1 MNGVTIALLG
11 FSALFSDV
19 SLYWV
24 VLVIF
29 LQRGPITPQAEEI
42 SSPDNAHAV
51 AGVSVLLLSLLICLP
66 FPFPLS

>member
-1 MNGVTIALLG
+1 MNGVSIALLG

-29 LQRGPITPQAEEI
+29 LQRGPMTPQAEEI
-42 SSPDNAHAV
+42 SNPDSAHVAAGIAV
-51 AGVSVLLLSLLICLP
+51 LVLSLLICLP